1 MEILTLLKANIRHKK
16 GTFVSIILL
25 MIIISMSMTAI
36 LSVQDNCTAGIE
48 NALEQVDAG
57 DMTVYI
63 KSEAL
68 TDKLLNSVKNH
79 DIVERVKTNKA
90 IKSDR
95 AEANG
100 KTDSNSWFLR
110 ELRDEYKIFNGYM
123 SAYEEKTPALKRGE
137 IYVPQG
143 VMTKLGCNVGDTIK
157 ITTIGGEYNFKIK
170 GIVAEPVNGA
180 FTIGWKQVFIS
191 NEDFDKIYESVKA
204 NETDEK
210 NADFTILQL
219 YKSPDC
225 ILSDSQ
231 FKRQLNL
238 DTEITDYASATGDR
252 EESIYYTNLLNDI
265 IIKMLMVFIGLLIVI
280 ELIVIQHSISTGIEM
295 DYVNLGVL
303 KSQGFTKGKIRA
315 VFVLQYM
322 IAELIGSVV
331 GIILSIPLTK
341 ALGDVFQPITALL
354 AEDNISVAKSLMVVL
369 AVILISGLFISF
381 LTRKVGKISPVR
393 AISGAK
399 NEIYFDSR
407 IKAPICRTGL
417 SSSLAMRQFTSN
429 KRRYLGTILI
439 VSLLVFFMMTINI
452 LGNALNSK
460 SALESMGSIL
470 AECEVSFKEKVDD
483 KTLKEMEETVERY
496 SAIEKKYYLSTV
508 YFSINGEERVCQIYK
523 NTDAL
528 ETFVTKGRSPL
539 YNNEIVITEI
549 LADDLGLKMGD
560 EVTISNN
567 GTKSKY
573 VISGIFVSMSDAG
586 RTFAMSMDGAE
597 KLGVDIVHY
606 VGYSLSN
613 PEMNDKIAHALN
625 VRFGNVLEASESDV
639 DSYLDIYTIALNA
652 MKAVIYS
659 FSIIFTLV
667 VVIMVCSKM
676 FMQEKTDIG
685 IFKALGFT
693 SQNLRMQFAVRFL
706 IVSILGSALGSLL
719 CVLLSGRLL
728 SSVFR
733 LVGITS
739 FAVEY
744 TASTFI
750 VPICI
755 ICACFF
761 IFAYMTA
768 RRIKSVEVRELVVE

>member
-252 EESIYYTNLLNDI
+252 EVSIYYTNLLNDI

-639 DSYLDIYTIALNA
+639 DSYMDIYTIALNA

-744 TASTFI
+744 TAFTFI
-750 VPICI
+750 IPICV

-761 IFAYMTA
+761 IFAYMAA
-768 RRIKSVEVRELVVE
+768 RKIKSVEVRELVVE

>member
-1 MEILTLLKANIRHKK
+1 M
-16 GTFVSIILL
+16 
-25 MIIISMSMTAI
+25 
-36 LSVQDNCTAGIE
+36 
-48 NALEQVDAG
+48 
-57 DMTVYI
+57 
-63 KSEAL
+63 
-68 TDKLLNSVKNH
+68 
-79 DIVERVKTNKA
+79 
-90 IKSDR
+90 
-95 AEANG
+95 
-100 KTDSNSWFLR
+100 
-110 ELRDEYKIFNGYM
+110 
-123 SAYEEKTPALKRGE
+123 
-137 IYVPQG
+137 
-143 VMTKLGCNVGDTIK
+143 
-157 ITTIGGEYNFKIK
+157 
-170 GIVAEPVNGA
+170 NGA

-381 LTRKVGKISPVR
+381 LTRKIGKISPVR

-744 TASTFI
+744 TAFTFI
-750 VPICI
+750 IPICV